1 MTERSEAS
9 RDPADDLSGSSGSSG
24 PSGPSGM
31 PGTGRGEGCPGCS
44 GPHSPTCPARPDGS
58 AAALGDYRAAF
69 HAARL
74 PLAVLNR
81 DGLVLAANPAFG
93 DLVGTEPDELVA
105 ATAADLTDL
114 GADPRIWSA
123 YREVLCGRSDRLRC
137 TRRLQLPDGHSM
149 WAEVTVEPLAPG
161 AGLAP
166 GGALNAGGTP
176 NDARGTL
183 NGSGTRTAGGELP
196 AATDLSVPADLPVPA
211 DMSVPTDLP
220 GSSDLPMDGD
230 LPAMDGVPPAGGG
243 VRAGAGQ
250 RAEEDH
256 VLLSVADISDRHDLL
271 ARLRHLQMHDPVT
284 RLPNRALFFE
294 RLAGALESAAFEQGG
309 TGRIGLCY
317 LDLDGFKA
325 VNDTLGHRVGDRLLS
340 AVAQRLRHC
349 VEELSEDRLPAP
361 PDGPTA
367 STASTTSDASAMSD
381 ASTAMPDASTASD
394 ASTAF
399 AAPVQMTDDDTGH
412 LDGSGHLVA
421 RLGGDEFALLVED
434 STGTEQLAAL
444 AQRVLDALQRPFDLA
459 GQRLS
464 VSASIGVVERAATG
478 TTATGLMQAA
488 DTTLYW
494 AKEDG
499 KARWTLFDPERNAH
513 RMTRQA
519 LSSTLR
525 PAVERGEFTL
535 EYQPLVGLGDGRA
548 QGVEA
553 LVRWRHPQF
562 GTLSPNRFIGLAEE
576 NGAIVELGRWV
587 LERACR
593 QARAWQLERP
603 GAQPLFVS
611 VNVAVRQVWDSDL
624 VADVAHILAET
635 GLPPRLLQLE
645 LTESAV
651 MGSAGRPLQA
661 LQALSDMGV
670 RIAIDDFGTGYSNLA
685 YLSRLPVSVLKLD
698 GSFVRGFRAQE
709 HPNPADETIVEALV
723 ALAHRLGLTVTAECV
738 ESAEQAERLRRIGCD
753 TGQGWLYSRPVAPDR
768 VSALISAGR
777 RTGS

>member
-1 MTERSEAS
+1 MTERN
-9 RDPADDLSGSSGSSG
+9 
-24 PSGPSGM
+24 
-31 PGTGRGEGCPGCS
+31 GT
-44 GPHSPTCPARPDGS
+44 TKGS
-58 AAALGDYRAAF
+58 AEARHAPAGHCDDTAASLGDYRATF
-69 HAARL
+69 YAARL
-74 PLAVLNR
+74 AMAVLNR

-93 DLVGTEPDELVA
+93 ELVGADPAELVA

-114 GADPRIWSA
+114 GADPRVWTA

-137 TRRLQLPDGHSM
+137 TRRLKHPEGHSI
-149 WAEVTVEPLAPG
+149 WVEVTVEPL
-161 AGLAP
+161 
-166 GGALNAGGTP
+166 TP
-176 NDARGTL
+176 EPL
-183 NGSGTRTAGGELP
+183 SG
-196 AATDLSVPADLPVPA
+196 
-211 DMSVPTDLP
+211 
-220 GSSDLPMDGD
+220 
-230 LPAMDGVPPAGGG
+230 
-243 VRAGAGQ
+243 
-250 RAEEDH
+250 EERM
-256 VLLSVADISDRHDLL
+256 LLSVADISDRHDLL

-294 RLAGALESAAFEQGG
+294 RLSTALETASFEPSG

-340 AVAQRLRHC
+340 AVAQRLTRC
-349 VEELSEDRLPAP
+349 AESAADR
-361 PDGPTA
+361 GP
-367 STASTTSDASAMSD
+367 
-381 ASTAMPDASTASD
+381 
-394 ASTAF
+394 
-399 AAPVQMTDDDTGH
+399 GH
-412 LDGSGHLVA
+412 AGHLVA

-434 STGTEQLAAL
+434 STGTDQLAEL
-444 AQRVLDALQRPFDLA
+444 AQSVLDALQRPFDLA

-525 PAVERGEFTL
+525 PAVDRGEFTL

-562 GTLSPNRFIGLAEE
+562 GTLSPNRFIALAEE

-587 LERACR
+587 LERACY
-593 QARAWQLERP
+593 QARAWQLAHP
-603 GAQPLFVS
+603 GQPLFVS

-624 VADVAHILAET
+624 VADVAGILAET

-698 GSFVRGFRAQE
+698 GSFVRGFRSQE
-709 HPNPADETIVEALV
+709 HPNPADEMIVEALV

-753 TGQGWLYSRPVAPDR
+753 TGQGWLYSRPVAPER
-768 VSALISAGR
+768 VEALLDAGR
-777 RTGS
+777 HTGA